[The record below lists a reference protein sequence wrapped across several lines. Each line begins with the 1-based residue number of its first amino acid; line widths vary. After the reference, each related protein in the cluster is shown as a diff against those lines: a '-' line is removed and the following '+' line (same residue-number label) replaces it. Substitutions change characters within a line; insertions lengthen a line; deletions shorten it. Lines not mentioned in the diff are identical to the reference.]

1 MKANMKVFGYMTKKD
16 ARQELKGNLKEV
28 KKQSEE
34 LLHQMDLIAG
44 RCKMNLKEVQ
54 RWGELRNAIIKFRDI
69 EVD

>member
-1 MKANMKVFGYMTKKD
+1 MKANMKVFGYMSKKE
-16 ARQELKGNLKEV
+16 ARQELKANLKEV

-34 LLHQMDLIAG
+34 LLKQMDLTVG

-54 RWGELRNAIIKFRDI
+54 RWGELRNAIIEFRTI